1 LASAEV
7 LDADLS
13 GKNNMHPAFSVIFF
27 TVASGAG
34 FGLFSLLFLADMFKL
49 GGGFSQDQLVAGG
62 LIAMGLV
69 VFGLLSST
77 FHLAN
82 PKNAWRALSRFRTSW
97 LSREG
102 VFAVVF
108 MPLALIYLG
117 SIMFDA
123 PLWLRGTFGLLTA
136 VMAWITVFST
146 GMIYACLKTIRQ
158 WNTPLV
164 PANYLALGYASGSLL
179 LLLGAVAAGLDTT
192 PYIAMSALILSIAAV
207 LKAIYY
213 FWIRSPGLSPTI
225 NTATGLTRAKVKL
238 LDTGHTHGTFL
249 TQEFGFQ
256 IARQKAGLLKIVVF
270 VVGFVLPGLMLVWVF
285 NQQDGQTAAIVAAL
299 AGIAGA
305 AVERWLFFA
314 EARHVVNL
322 YHGAQRC

>member
-1 LASAEV
+1 
-7 LDADLS
+7 
-13 GKNNMHPAFSVIFF
+13 MHPAFSVIFF

-34 FGLFSLLFLADMFKL
+34 FGLFSLLFIADVFKL
-49 GGGFSQDQLVAGG
+49 GGGFSREQLVIGG
-62 LIAMGLV
+62 LIALSLI

-82 PKNAWRALSRFRTSW
+82 PKNAWRAFNRFRTSW

-102 VFAVVF
+102 VFAVIF
-108 MPLALIYLG
+108 MPLALIYLL
-117 SIMFDA
+117 SIWFDA
-123 PLWLRGTFGLLTA
+123 PTWLRDASGFLAAIL
-136 VMAWITVFST
+136 AWITVFST

-179 LLLGAVAAGLDTT
+179 LLLGAVVSGLETL
-192 PYIAMSALILSIAAV
+192 PYIAMSALIMSIAAV

-213 FWIRSPGLSPTI
+213 FWIGSPGLSPTI

-238 LDTGHTHGTFL
+238 FDTGHTHGTFL

-256 IARQKAGLLKIVVF
+256 IARQKAGLLKVVVF
-270 VVGFVLPGLMLVWVF
+270 VLGFGLPGLMLVWVF
-285 NQQDGQTAAIVAAL
+285 NQHGGQTAALIAAVAGL
-299 AGIAGA
+299 VGA
-305 AVERWLFFA
+305 SVERWLFFA

>member
-1 LASAEV
+1 
-7 LDADLS
+7 
-13 GKNNMHPAFSVIFF
+13 M
-27 TVASGAG
+27 
-34 FGLFSLLFLADMFKL
+34 SL
-49 GGGFSQDQLVAGG
+49 G
-62 LIAMGLV
+62 LII
-69 VFGLLSST
+69 FGLLSST

-82 PKNAWRALSRFRTSW
+82 PKNAWRAFSRFRTSW

-102 VFAVVF
+102 VFAVAF
-108 MPLALIYLG
+108 MPLALIYLA

-123 PLWLRGTFGLLTA
+123 PLWLRESTGLLAA
-136 VMAWITVFST
+136 VLAWITVFST

-164 PANYLALGYASGSLL
+164 PANYLALGYSSGSLL
-179 LLLGAVAAGLDTT
+179 LLLGAVIAGLDTT
-192 PYIAMSALILSIAAV
+192 PYIAMSALIVSIAAV

-213 FWIRSPGLSPTI
+213 FWIRDPGLSPTI

-249 TQEFGFQ
+249 TQEFGYQ
-256 IARQKAGLLKIVVF
+256 LARSQASLLKVLVF
-270 VVGFVLPGLMLVWVF
+270 VIGFGLPGLMLVWVF
-285 NQQDGQTAAIVAAL
+285 NAQGGQALALVAAV
-299 AGIAGA
+299 AGLLGA
-305 AVERWLFFA
+305 AMERWLFFA

>member
-1 LASAEV
+1 
-7 LDADLS
+7 
-13 GKNNMHPAFSVIFF
+13 MHPAFSVIFF

-34 FGLFSLLFLADMFKL
+34 FGLFSLLFIADVFKL
-49 GGGFSQDQLVAGG
+49 GGGFSREQLIIGG
-62 LIAMGLV
+62 LIALGLI

-82 PKNAWRALSRFRTSW
+82 PKNAWRAFSRFRTSW

-102 VFAVVF
+102 VFAVIF
-108 MPLALIYLG
+108 MPLALIYLV
-117 SIMFDA
+117 SIWFDA
-123 PLWLRGTFGLLTA
+123 PAWLRDTSGFLAAIL
-136 VMAWITVFST
+136 AWITVFST

-179 LLLGAVAAGLDTT
+179 LLLGAVVSGLETL
-192 PYIAMSALILSIAAV
+192 PYIAMSALIMSIAAV

-213 FWIRSPGLSPTI
+213 FWIGSPGLSPTI

-270 VVGFVLPGLMLVWVF
+270 VLGFALPGLMLVWIF
-285 NQQDGQTAAIVAAL
+285 NQHGGQMAAIVAAL

>member
-1 LASAEV
+1 
-7 LDADLS
+7 
-13 GKNNMHPAFSVIFF
+13 MHPAFSVIFF

-34 FGLFSLLFLADMFKL
+34 FGLFSLLFIADTFKL
-49 GGGFSQDQLVAGG
+49 GGGFSQDQLIAGG
-62 LIAMGLV
+62 MMAMGLI

-82 PKNAWRALSRFRTSW
+82 PKNAWRAFSRFRTSW

-102 VFAVVF
+102 VFAIAF
-108 MPLALIYLG
+108 MPLALIYLA
-117 SIMFDA
+117 SIMFGA
-123 PLWLRGTFGLLTA
+123 PLWLREAAGLLSA

-164 PANYLALGYASGSLL
+164 PANYLALGYATGSML
-179 LLLGAVAAGLDTT
+179 LLLGAVMAGLDTM
-192 PYIAMSALILSIAAV
+192 PYIAMSALIVSVAAV

-213 FWIRSPGLSPTI
+213 FWIRDPGLSPSI

-249 TQEFGFQ
+249 TEEFGFKL
-256 IARQKAGLLKIVVF
+256 ARARVTWIKALVF
-270 VVGFVLPGLMLVWVF
+270 AVGFGVPGLVMIWVF
-285 NQQDGQTAAIVAAL
+285 IGQGSLALALVGALAAL
-299 AGIAGA
+299 LGA
-305 AVERWLFFA
+305 ALERWLFFA

>member
-1 LASAEV
+1 
-7 LDADLS
+7 
-13 GKNNMHPAFSVIFF
+13 MHPAFSVIFF

-34 FGLFSLLFLADMFKL
+34 FGLFSLLYIADVFHL
-49 GGGFSQDQLVAGG
+49 GGGFNREQLIIGG
-62 LIAMGLV
+62 LMAMALI

-82 PKNAWRALSRFRTSW
+82 PKNAWRAFNRFRTSW

-102 VFAVVF
+102 VFAVLF
-108 MPLALIYLG
+108 MPLALGYLLC
-117 SIMFDA
+117 IWLDA
-123 PLWLRGTFGLLTA
+123 PALLRIGLGFFAA
-136 VMAWITVFST
+136 VLAWITVFST

-158 WNTPLV
+158 WHTPLV

-179 LLLGAVAAGLDTT
+179 LLLGAVVARLDTV
-192 PYIAMSALILSIAAV
+192 PYLAMSALIVSVAAV

-213 FWIRSPGLSPTI
+213 FWIGSPSVSPTI
-225 NTATGLTRAKVKL
+225 NTATGLTRAGVKL

-256 IARQKAGLLKIVVF
+256 LARKQAGLLRTVVF
-270 VVGFVLPGLMLVWVF
+270 VVGFGVPGLMLVSIF
-285 NQQDGQTAAIVAAL
+285 QQPQGLLAASVAL
-299 AGIAGA
+299 IAVMLGA
-305 AVERWLFFA
+305 SVERWLFFA

>member
-1 LASAEV
+1 
-7 LDADLS
+7 
-13 GKNNMHPAFSVIFF
+13 MHPAFSVIFF

-34 FGLFSLLFLADMFKL
+34 FGLFSLLFIADFFKL
-49 GGGFSQDQLVAGG
+49 GGGFNQDQLVAGG
-62 LIAMGLV
+62 LIAMALV

-82 PKNAWRALSRFRTSW
+82 PKNAWRAFSRFRTSW

-102 VFAVVF
+102 VFAVIF
-108 MPLALIYLG
+108 MPLALIYLA

-123 PLWLRGTFGLLTA
+123 PQWLRVSSGFLTA
-136 VMAWITVFST
+136 VLAWITVFST

-179 LLLGAVAAGLDTT
+179 LLLGAVGAGLDVT
-192 PYIAMSALILSIAAV
+192 PYVAMSALIMAIAAV

-256 IARQKAGLLKIVVF
+256 IARQKASLLKVIVF
-270 VVGFVLPGLMLVWVF
+270 VVGFALPGLMLVWVF
-285 NQQDGQTAAIVAAL
+285 NQHGGQMAAIVAAV

>member
-1 LASAEV
+1 
-7 LDADLS
+7 
-13 GKNNMHPAFSVIFF
+13 MHPAFSVIFF

-34 FGLFSLLFLADMFKL
+34 FGLISLLFIADFFKL
-49 GGGFSQDQLVAGG
+49 GGGFEADQLIAGG
-62 LIAMGLV
+62 LIALALV

-82 PKNAWRALSRFRTSW
+82 PKNAWRAFSRFRTSW

-108 MPLALIYLG
+108 MPLALIYLA

-123 PLWLRGTFGLLTA
+123 PQWLRVISGFLTA
-136 VMAWITVFST
+136 MMAWITVFST

-179 LLLGAVAAGLDTT
+179 LLVGAVIAGLDTT
-192 PYIAMSALILSIAAV
+192 PYIAMSALIVSIAAV

-213 FWIRSPGLSPTI
+213 FWIRSPGLTPTI

-256 IARQKAGLLKIVVF
+256 IARQKAGLLKVVVF
-270 VVGFVLPGLMLVWVF
+270 GVGFVLPGLMLVWVF
-285 NQQDGQTAAIVAAL
+285 NQHGGQTAAIVAAC
-299 AGIAGA
+299 AGIVGA

>member
-1 LASAEV
+1 
-7 LDADLS
+7 
-13 GKNNMHPAFSVIFF
+13 MHPAFSVIFF

-34 FGLFSLLFLADMFKL
+34 FGLISLLFIADFFKL
-49 GGGFSQDQLVAGG
+49 GGGFNQDQLVAGG
-62 LIAMGLV
+62 LMAMALV

-82 PKNAWRALSRFRTSW
+82 PKNAWRAFSRFRTSW

-102 VFAVVF
+102 VFAVIF
-108 MPLALIYLG
+108 MPLALIYLV
-117 SIMFDA
+117 SIIFDA
-123 PLWLRGTFGLLTA
+123 PQWLRVSSGFLTA

-179 LLLGAVAAGLDTT
+179 LLLGAVVAGLDTT
-192 PYIAMSALILSIAAV
+192 PYIAMSALIMSIAAV

-256 IARQKAGLLKIVVF
+256 IARQQASLLKIVVF
-270 VVGFVLPGLMLVWVF
+270 VLGFIVPGLMLVWVF
-285 NQQDGQTAAIVAAL
+285 NQESVQTAAIVAVL
-299 AGIAGA
+299 AGIVGA

>member
-1 LASAEV
+1 
-7 LDADLS
+7 
-13 GKNNMHPAFSVIFF
+13 MHPAFSVIFF

-34 FGLFSLLFLADMFKL
+34 FGLISLLFIADFFKL
-49 GGGFSQDQLVAGG
+49 GGGFNSDQLVAGG
-62 LIAMGLV
+62 LLAMGLV

-82 PKNAWRALSRFRTSW
+82 PKNAWRAFSRFRTSW

-123 PLWLRGTFGLLTA
+123 PQWLRVISGFLSA

-179 LLLGAVAAGLDTT
+179 LLLGAVVADLDTT
-192 PYIAMSALILSIAAV
+192 PYIAMSALIISIAAV

-213 FWIRSPGLSPTI
+213 FWIRSPGLTPTI

-270 VVGFVLPGLMLVWVF
+270 VVGFALPGLMLLWVF
-285 NQQDGQTAAIVAAL
+285 NQHGGQTAAIVAAF
-299 AGIAGA
+299 AGIVGA

>member
-1 LASAEV
+1 
-7 LDADLS
+7 
-13 GKNNMHPAFSVIFF
+13 MHPAFSVIFF

-34 FGLFSLLFLADMFKL
+34 FGLFSLLFIADFFKL
-49 GGGFSQDQLVAGG
+49 GGSFSSDQLVAGG
-62 LIAMGLV
+62 LIALALV

-82 PKNAWRALSRFRTSW
+82 PKNAWRAFSRFRTSW

-108 MPLALIYLG
+108 MPLALIYLA

-123 PLWLRGTFGLLTA
+123 PQWLRVSSGFLTA

-179 LLLGAVAAGLDTT
+179 LLLGAVVAGLDTT
-192 PYIAMSALILSIAAV
+192 PYIAMAALIMAIAAV

-256 IARQKAGLLKIVVF
+256 IARQQASLLKAVVF
-270 VVGFVLPGLMLVWVF
+270 VLGFAVPGLMLMWIF
-285 NQQDGQTAAIVAAL
+285 NQQGGQTAAIIAAF
-299 AGIAGA
+299 AGLAGA

-322 YHGAQRC
+322 YHGAQRG

>member
-1 LASAEV
+1 
-7 LDADLS
+7 
-13 GKNNMHPAFSVIFF
+13 MHPAFSVIFF

-34 FGLFSLLFLADMFKL
+34 FGLISLLFIADSFKL
-49 GGGFSQDQLVAGG
+49 GGGFSREQLAIGG
-62 LIAMGLV
+62 VIAMGLI

-82 PKNAWRALSRFRTSW
+82 PKNAWRAMTRFRTSW

-102 VFAVVF
+102 VFAIAF
-108 MPLALIYLG
+108 MPLALVYLA
-117 SIMFDA
+117 SVLLDA
-123 PLWLRGTFGLLTA
+123 PLWLREGFGFLTA
-136 VMAWITVFST
+136 ALAWITVFST

-179 LLLGAVAAGLDTT
+179 LLLGAVHAGLDTT
-192 PYIAMSALILSIAAV
+192 PYIAMSALIISIAAV

-213 FWIRSPGLSPTI
+213 FWIRSPGLTPTI
-225 NTATGLTRAKVKL
+225 NTATGLTRARIKL

-256 IARQKAGLLKIVVF
+256 LARQKASLLKVVVF
-270 VVGFVLPGLMLVWVF
+270 VVGFGLPGLMLVWIF
-285 NQQDGQTAAIVAAL
+285 DQQGGLAAAAVAAA
-299 AGIAGA
+299 AGILGA

>member
-1 LASAEV
+1 
-7 LDADLS
+7 
-13 GKNNMHPAFSVIFF
+13 MHPAFSVIFF

-34 FGLFSLLFLADMFKL
+34 FGLFSLLFIADIFKL
-49 GGGFSQDQLVAGG
+49 GGGFERDQLVAGG

-82 PKNAWRALSRFRTSW
+82 PKNAWRAFSRFRTSW

-102 VFAVVF
+102 VFAVLF
-108 MPLALIYLG
+108 MPLALVYLG

-123 PLWLRGTFGLLTA
+123 PVWLRETSGFLTA
-136 VMAWITVFST
+136 VLAWITVFST

-179 LLLGAVAAGLDTT
+179 LLLGAVVAGLDAT
-192 PYIAMSALILSIAAV
+192 PYIAMSALIISIAAV

-225 NTATGLTRAKVKL
+225 NTATGLTRAKLKL

-249 TQEFGFQ
+249 TQEFGYQ
-256 IARQKAGLLKIVVF
+256 LARRKAGLIKALVF
-270 VVGFVLPGLMLVWVF
+270 VVGFGVPGLMLVWVF
-285 NQQDGQTAAIVAAL
+285 NEQGGPFAVVVAAL
-299 AGIAGA
+299 GGLIGA
-305 AVERWLFFA
+305 AMERWLFFA

>member
-1 LASAEV
+1 
-7 LDADLS
+7 
-13 GKNNMHPAFSVIFF
+13 MHPAFSVIFF

-34 FGLFSLLFLADMFKL
+34 FGLFSLLFIADTFKL
-49 GGGFSQDQLVAGG
+49 GGGFTAVQLVTGGVLALG
-62 LIAMGLV
+62 LI

-82 PKNAWRALSRFRTSW
+82 PKNAWRAFSRFRTSW

-102 VFAVVF
+102 VFAVIF
-108 MPLALIYLG
+108 MPLALVYLA
-117 SIMFDA
+117 SIWFDA
-123 PLWLRGTFGLLTA
+123 PQWLRETA
-136 VMAWITVFST
+136 GFLAAVLAWITVFST

-179 LLLGAVAAGLDTT
+179 LLLGAVIAELDTT
-192 PYIAMSALILSIAAV
+192 PYIAMAALIVSIAAV

-213 FWIRSPGLSPTI
+213 FWIRNTGLAPTI
-225 NTATGLTRAKVKL
+225 NTATGFTRGRVKL

-256 IARQKAGLLKIVVF
+256 IARRQAGLLKIVVF
-270 VVGFVLPGLMLVWVF
+270 GLGFLLPGLMLVWVF
-285 NQQDGQTAAIVAAL
+285 NEQNGQTAAAVAAF

-305 AVERWLFFA
+305 TVERWLFFA

>member
-1 LASAEV
+1 
-7 LDADLS
+7 
-13 GKNNMHPAFSVIFF
+13 MHPAFSVIFF

-34 FGLFSLLFLADMFKL
+34 FGLFSLLFIADVFKL
-49 GGGFSQDQLVAGG
+49 GGGFSREQLVMGG
-62 LIAMGLV
+62 LMAMGLV

-82 PKNAWRALSRFRTSW
+82 PKNAWRAMTRFRTSW

-102 VFAVVF
+102 VFAIAF
-108 MPLALIYLG
+108 MPLALIYLA
-117 SIMFDA
+117 SIWFDV
-123 PLWLRGTFGLLTA
+123 PLWLRETSGFLTA
-136 VMAWITVFST
+136 VLAWITVFST

-179 LLLGAVAAGLDTT
+179 LLLGAVVAGLDTL
-192 PYIAMSALILSIAAV
+192 PYIAMSALILAIAAV

-213 FWIRSPGLSPTI
+213 FWIRSPGLTPTI

-256 IARQKAGLLKIVVF
+256 LARQKASLLKAVVF
-270 VVGFVLPGLMLVWVF
+270 GVGFALPGLMLVWVF
-285 NQQDGQTAAIVAAL
+285 NQQDGHVAAVVAVL

>member
-1 LASAEV
+1 
-7 LDADLS
+7 
-13 GKNNMHPAFSVIFF
+13 MHPAFSVIFF

-34 FGLFSLLFLADMFKL
+34 FGLFSLLFIADTFKL
-49 GGGFSQDQLVAGG
+49 GGGFSQDQLIAGG
-62 LIAMGLV
+62 LIAMALV

-82 PKNAWRALSRFRTSW
+82 PKNAWRAFSRFRTSW

-102 VFAVVF
+102 VFAMAF
-108 MPLALIYLG
+108 MPLALIYLA

-123 PLWLRGTFGLLTA
+123 PLWLRETSGFLTA
-136 VMAWITVFST
+136 VLAWITVFST

-179 LLLGAVAAGLDTT
+179 LLLGAVVAGLDTT
-192 PYIAMSALILSIAAV
+192 PYIAMSALILSVAAV

-213 FWIRSPGLSPTI
+213 FWIRSPGLTPTI

-256 IARQKAGLLKIVVF
+256 IARQQAGLLKIVVF
-270 VVGFVLPGLMLVWVF
+270 ALGFGLPGLMLVWLF
-285 NQQDGQTAAIVAAL
+285 NQHGGQVAAIVAVL

>member
-1 LASAEV
+1 
-7 LDADLS
+7 
-13 GKNNMHPAFSVIFF
+13 MHPAFSVIFF

-34 FGLFSLLFLADMFKL
+34 FGLFSLLFVADIFKL
-49 GGGFSQDQLVAGG
+49 GGGFERDQLVAGG

-69 VFGLLSST
+69 VFGLLSSA

-82 PKNAWRALSRFRTSW
+82 PKNAWRAFSRFRTSW

-102 VFAVVF
+102 VFAVLF
-108 MPLALIYLG
+108 MPLALVYLA
-117 SIMFDA
+117 SIVFDA
-123 PLWLRGTFGLLTA
+123 PAWLRETSGFLMA
-136 VMAWITVFST
+136 VLAWITVFST

-179 LLLGAVAAGLDTT
+179 LLLGAVIAGLDTT
-192 PYIAMSALILSIAAV
+192 PYIAMSALIVSIAAV

-225 NTATGLTRAKVKL
+225 NTATGLTRAKLKL

-249 TQEFGFQ
+249 TQEFGYQ
-256 IARQKAGLLKIVVF
+256 LARRKAGLIKALVF
-270 VVGFVLPGLMLVWVF
+270 VVGFGVPGLMLVWVF
-285 NQQDGQTAAIVAAL
+285 NGQGGPLAATVAVL
-299 AGIAGA
+299 GGLIGA
-305 AVERWLFFA
+305 AMERWLFFA

>member
-1 LASAEV
+1 
-7 LDADLS
+7 
-13 GKNNMHPAFSVIFF
+13 MHPAFSVIFF

-34 FGLFSLLFLADMFKL
+34 FGLISLLFIADFFKL
-49 GGGFSQDQLVAGG
+49 GGGFSREQLVIGG
-62 LIAMGLV
+62 LMAMGLI

-82 PKNAWRALSRFRTSW
+82 PKNAWRAFSRFRTSW

-108 MPLALIYLG
+108 MPLALVYLI
-117 SIMFDA
+117 SIWFDA
-123 PLWLRGTFGLLTA
+123 PQALRVVSGFLAA

-179 LLLGAVAAGLDTT
+179 LLLGAVVAGLDTT
-192 PYIAMSALILSIAAV
+192 PYIAMSALIMSIAAV

-256 IARQKAGLLKIVVF
+256 IARQQASLLKIVVF
-270 VVGFVLPGLMLVWVF
+270 VLGFIVPGLMLVWVF
-285 NQQDGQTAAIVAAL
+285 NQEGGQTAALVAVL
-299 AGIAGA
+299 AGIVGA

>member
-1 LASAEV
+1 
-7 LDADLS
+7 
-13 GKNNMHPAFSVIFF
+13 MHPAFSVIFF

-34 FGLFSLLFLADMFKL
+34 FGLFSLLFIADTFKL

-62 LIAMGLV
+62 LMSLGLII
-69 VFGLLSST
+69 FGLLSST

-82 PKNAWRALSRFRTSW
+82 PKNAWRAFSRFRTSW

-102 VFAVVF
+102 VFAVAF
-108 MPLALIYLG
+108 MPLALIYLA
-117 SIMFDA
+117 SIMFEA
-123 PLWLRGTFGLLTA
+123 PLWLRESTGLLAA
-136 VMAWITVFST
+136 VLAWITVFST

-164 PANYLALGYASGSLL
+164 PANYLALGYSSGSLL
-179 LLLGAVAAGLDTT
+179 LLLGAVIAGLDTT
-192 PYIAMSALILSIAAV
+192 PYIAMSALIVSIAAV

-213 FWIRSPGLSPTI
+213 FWIRDPGLSPTI

-249 TQEFGFQ
+249 TQEFGYQ
-256 IARQKAGLLKIVVF
+256 LARSQASLLKVLVF
-270 VVGFVLPGLMLVWVF
+270 VIGFGLPGLMLVWVF
-285 NQQDGQTAAIVAAL
+285 NAQGGQALALVAAV
-299 AGIAGA
+299 AGLLGA
-305 AVERWLFFA
+305 AMERWLFFA

>member
-1 LASAEV
+1 
-7 LDADLS
+7 
-13 GKNNMHPAFSVIFF
+13 MHPAFSVIFF

-34 FGLFSLLFLADMFKL
+34 FGLISLLFIADFFKL
-49 GGGFSQDQLVAGG
+49 GGGFSDDQLVAGG
-62 LIAMGLV
+62 LVALGLIA
-69 VFGLLSST
+69 FGLLSST

-82 PKNAWRALSRFRTSW
+82 PKNAWRAVSRFRTSW

-102 VFAVVF
+102 VFAIVF
-108 MPLALIYLG
+108 MPLALIYVG

-123 PLWLRGTFGLLTA
+123 PQWLRVGFGFLTA
-136 VMAWITVFST
+136 VLAWITVFST

-179 LLLGAVAAGLDTT
+179 LLLGAVSAGLETT
-192 PYIAMSALILSIAAV
+192 PYIAMSALIVSIAAV

-213 FWIRSPGLSPTI
+213 FWIRSPGLTPTI
-225 NTATGLTRAKVKL
+225 NTATGLTRAKIKL

-256 IARQKAGLLKIVVF
+256 IARQKASLLKVVVF
-270 VVGFVLPGLMLVWVF
+270 VVGFALPGLMLVSVF
-285 NQQDGQTAAIVAAL
+285 NQNGGQTAALVAVV
-299 AGIAGA
+299 AGILGA

>member
-1 LASAEV
+1 
-7 LDADLS
+7 
-13 GKNNMHPAFSVIFF
+13 MHPAFSVIFF

-34 FGLFSLLFLADMFKL
+34 FGLFSLLFIADFFKL
-49 GGGFSQDQLVAGG
+49 GGGFNQDQLVAGG
-62 LIAMGLV
+62 LMAMALV

-82 PKNAWRALSRFRTSW
+82 PKNAWRAMSRFRTSW

-108 MPLALIYLG
+108 MPLALIYLA

-123 PLWLRGTFGLLTA
+123 PQWLRVSSGFLTA

-179 LLLGAVAAGLDTT
+179 LLLGAVIAGLDTT
-192 PYIAMSALILSIAAV
+192 PYIAMAALIMAIAAV

-213 FWIRSPGLSPTI
+213 FWIRSPGLSSTI

-256 IARQKAGLLKIVVF
+256 IARQKAGLLKVVVF
-270 VVGFVLPGLMLVWVF
+270 VLGFALPGLMLVWVF
-285 NQQDGQTAAIVAAL
+285 NQNGGQIAAIIAAVAGL
-299 AGIAGA
+299 AGA

>member
-1 LASAEV
+1 
-7 LDADLS
+7 
-13 GKNNMHPAFSVIFF
+13 MHPAISVIFF

-49 GGGFSQDQLVAGG
+49 GGGFSQGQLVAGG

-69 VFGLLSST
+69 VFGLLAST

-82 PKNAWRALSRFRTSW
+82 PKNAWRAFNRFRTSW

-108 MPLALIYLG
+108 MPLALIYLA

-123 PLWLRGTFGLLTA
+123 PLWLRVGSGFLTA
-136 VMAWITVFST
+136 LLAWITLFST

-179 LLLGAVAAGLDTT
+179 LLLGAVVAGLDTT
-192 PYIAMSALILSIAAV
+192 PFIAMSALIISIAAV

-213 FWIRSPGLSPTI
+213 FWIRSPGLTPTI

-256 IARQKAGLLKIVVF
+256 IARRQAGLFKVIVF
-270 VVGFVLPGLMLVWVF
+270 VVGFALPGLMLVWVF
-285 NQQDGQTAAIVAAL
+285 NQQGGQTAAIIAVVAGL
-299 AGIAGA
+299 VGA

>member
-1 LASAEV
+1 
-7 LDADLS
+7 
-13 GKNNMHPAFSVIFF
+13 MHPAFSVIFF

-34 FGLFSLLFLADMFKL
+34 FGLFSLLYIADIFKL

-62 LIAMGLV
+62 LLAMALV
-69 VFGLLSST
+69 AFGLLSST

-82 PKNAWRALSRFRTSW
+82 PKNAWRAVSRFRTSW

-102 VFAVVF
+102 VFAIVF
-108 MPLALIYLG
+108 MPIALIYLA

-123 PLWLRGTFGLLTA
+123 PQWLREISGFLTA
-136 VMAWITVFST
+136 MLAWITVFST

-164 PANYLALGYASGSLL
+164 PANYLAFGYASGSLL
-179 LLLGAVAAGLDTT
+179 LLLGAVIAGLEIT
-192 PYIAMSALILSIAAV
+192 PYIAMAALILSFAAV

-213 FWIRSPGLSPTI
+213 FWIRSPGLTPTI
-225 NTATGLTRAKVKL
+225 NTATGLTRAQVKL

-249 TQEFGFQ
+249 TQEFGFRL
-256 IARQKAGLLKIVVF
+256 ARQKASVLKVF
-270 VVGFVLPGLMLVWVF
+270 VFTLGFLVPGLMLAWVF
-285 NQQDGQTAAIVAAL
+285 DQQGGQTAAIIATL
-299 AGIAGA
+299 SGIAGA

>member
-1 LASAEV
+1 
-7 LDADLS
+7 
-13 GKNNMHPAFSVIFF
+13 MHPAFSVIFF

-34 FGLFSLLFLADMFKL
+34 FGLISLLFIADFFKL

-82 PKNAWRALSRFRTSW
+82 PKNAWRAFSRFRTSW

-123 PLWLRGTFGLLTA
+123 PQWLREISGFLTA

-146 GMIYACLKTIRQ
+146 GMIYGCLKTIRQ

-179 LLLGAVAAGLDTT
+179 LLLGAVIAELDTT
-192 PYIAMSALILSIAAV
+192 PYIAMAALILAIAAV

-213 FWIRSPGLSPTI
+213 FWIRSPGLTPTI

-256 IARQKAGLLKIVVF
+256 IARQKAGLLKAVVF
-270 VVGFVLPGLMLVWVF
+270 VVGFALPGLMLVWVF
-285 NQQDGQTAAIVAAL
+285 NQQGGQVAAIVAAA
-299 AGIAGA
+299 AGILGA

>member
-1 LASAEV
+1 
-7 LDADLS
+7 
-13 GKNNMHPAFSVIFF
+13 MHPAFSVIFF

-34 FGLFSLLFLADMFKL
+34 FGLFSLLFIADVFKL
-49 GGGFSQDQLVAGG
+49 GGGFSREQLVIGG
-62 LIAMGLV
+62 LIALGLI

-82 PKNAWRALSRFRTSW
+82 PKNAWRAFNRFRTSW

-102 VFAVVF
+102 VFAVIF
-108 MPLALIYLG
+108 MPLALIYLV
-117 SIMFDA
+117 SIWFDA
-123 PLWLRGTFGLLTA
+123 PAWLRDTSGFLAAIL
-136 VMAWITVFST
+136 AWITVFST

-158 WNTPLV
+158 WNSPLV

-179 LLLGAVAAGLDTT
+179 LLLGAVVSGLETL
-192 PYIAMSALILSIAAV
+192 PYIAMSALIMSIAAV

-213 FWIRSPGLSPTI
+213 FWIGSPGLSPTI

-270 VVGFVLPGLMLVWVF
+270 VLGFALPGLMLVWVF
-285 NQQDGQTAAIVAAL
+285 NQHGGEMAAIVAVV
-299 AGIAGA
+299 AGLVGA
-305 AVERWLFFA
+305 SVERWLFFA